1 MSQTLKIKLTEADHP
16 VGVPRLPRYTLP
28 PESHVYGLKIRRDP
42 EGVSTG
48 KFILYLLLINLK
60 QLHVV
65 GKCMNHLQELVFNER
80 SKRKKVATILSN
92 RENTSF
98 LLLTLFTV

>member
-48 KFILYLLLINLK
+48 KPTLYPPLINLQ

-65 GKCMNHLQELVFNER
+65 GKFMNPPQEHVFNAR
-80 SKRKKVATILSN
+80 SKPKKVFTILSN
-92 RENTSF
+92 RANTSS
-98 LLLTLFTV
+98 LLLTSFTV